1 VREPTDR
8 HHAKHV
14 DRRDQGMR
22 RQRLVTQAAAG
33 GATALALLFGWSF
46 AQPAPAPAAE
56 QPAAPVKKPPAT
68 KKPATKKPATKQPA
82 NKQPAAGA
90 DDDADL
96 KAPEEP
102 PVEEP
107 PQEEAAPPPDTQ
119 SGGS

>member
-1 VREPTDR
+1 MREPTDR
-8 HHAKHV
+8 HQARHV

-33 GATALALLFGWSF
+33 GATALALLFGWVF

-68 KKPATKKPATKQPA
+68 KKPATKKPAT
-82 NKQPAAGA
+82 GT
-90 DDDADL
+90 DEDADL
-96 KAPEEP
+96 KAPEQA

-107 PQEEAAPPPDTQ
+107 PQEEEAAPPPDTQ

>member
-1 VREPTDR
+1 MNEPTDR
-8 HHAKHV
+8 HQPRHV

-33 GATALALLFGWSF
+33 GATALALLFGWAF
-46 AQPAPAPAAE
+46 AQPTPAPAAE
-56 QPAAPVKKPPAT
+56 QPAAPAKQPPAT
-68 KKPATKKPATKQPA
+68 KKPPAAKKPAA
-82 NKQPAAGA
+82 KQPAAETE
-90 DDDADL
+90 DEPEL

-107 PQEEAAPPPDTQ
+107 PQEEAAPPPDTR

>member
-1 VREPTDR
+1 VIEPTDR
-8 HHAKHV
+8 HRPRHV

-46 AQPAPAPAAE
+46 AQPATASNPAPA
-56 QPAAPVKKPPAT
+56 PAKQQPPAT
-68 KKPATKKPATKQPA
+68 KKPAAKKPA
-82 NKQPAAGA
+82 AGSNQ
-90 DDDADL
+90 DGKL
-96 KAPEEP
+96 KPPEQA

-107 PQEEAAPPPDTQ
+107 PAQEAAPPPDTQ

>member
-1 VREPTDR
+1 VREQSDR
-8 HHAKHV
+8 HQARHV

-33 GATALALLFGWSF
+33 GATALALLFGWMF

-56 QPAAPVKKPPAT
+56 QPAAPAKKPPSTKKPPAT
-68 KKPATKKPATKQPA
+68 KKPAAKQPA
-82 NKQPAAGA
+82 TGT

-96 KAPEEP
+96 KAPPEA

-107 PQEEAAPPPDTQ
+107 PQEEEAAPPPDTQ

>member
-1 VREPTDR
+1 MREQSDR
-8 HHAKHV
+8 HQARHV

-33 GATALALLFGWSF
+33 GATALALLFGWVF

-56 QPAAPVKKPPAT
+56 QPAAPAKKPPAT
-68 KKPATKKPATKQPA
+68 KKPAAKKPA
-82 NKQPAAGA
+82 AGT
-90 DDDADL
+90 DQGADL
-96 KAPEEP
+96 KAPEEA

>member
-8 HHAKHV
+8 HQPRHV

-33 GATALALLFGWSF
+33 GATALALLFGWTF
-46 AQPAPAPAAE
+46 AQPAPAPAADP
-56 QPAAPVKKPPAT
+56 PAAPVKKPPAT
-68 KKPATKKPATKQPA
+68 KKPPAKTPA
-82 NKQPAAGA
+82 AEQPAAPA
-90 DDDADL
+90 EEEPEL
-96 KAPEEP
+96 KAPEEA

-107 PQEEAAPPPDTQ
+107 PQEEAAPPPDTR

>member
-1 VREPTDR
+1 VSQPTDR
-8 HHAKHV
+8 HQPRHV

-33 GATALALLFGWSF
+33 GATALALLFGWVF
-46 AQPAPAPAAE
+46 AQPAPAPAADPG
-56 QPAAPVKKPPAT
+56 QQKAPAAKKPPAT
-68 KKPATKKPATKQPA
+68 KKPAAKKPA
-82 NKQPAAGA
+82 AGTEE
-90 DDDADL
+90 DAGL
-96 KAPEEP
+96 KAPEEA

>member
-1 VREPTDR
+1 MREQSDR
-8 HHAKHV
+8 HQARHV

-22 RQRLVTQAAAG
+22 RQRLVTQVAAG
-33 GATALALLFGWSF
+33 GATALALLFGWVF

-56 QPAAPVKKPPAT
+56 QPAAPAKKPPAT
-68 KKPATKKPATKQPA
+68 KKPAAKKPA
-82 NKQPAAGA
+82 AGTDKGA
-90 DDDADL
+90 GL
-96 KAPEEP
+96 KAPEEA